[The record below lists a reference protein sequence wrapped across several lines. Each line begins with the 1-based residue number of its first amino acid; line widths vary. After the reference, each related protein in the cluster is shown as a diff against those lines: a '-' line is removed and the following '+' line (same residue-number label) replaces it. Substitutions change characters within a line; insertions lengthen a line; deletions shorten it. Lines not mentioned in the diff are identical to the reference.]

1 MPTQILET
9 QAISALAC
17 VATQGCVSAAWH
29 PPEVIAPARACAF
42 SQIRVSLSKHTLFVR
57 ADLINQHLRSK
68 ELVSDWYCQFFYLN
82 DFNGEVSERLK
93 VIAIEILD
101 DLGVLIAL

>member
-1 MPTQILET
+1 MAPAKACALSQIL
-9 QAISALAC
+9 
-17 VATQGCVSAAWH
+17 VA
-29 PPEVIAPARACAF
+29 
-42 SQIRVSLSKHTLFVR
+42 LSKHKLFAR